1 MSLSDGVSNFSPVRK
16 MPDSPT
22 LRPRN
27 LQPWSMAIMNIRNLQ
42 PILPLALAPMVGLT
56 HSAGRSLIQEIGGVG
71 LLFSEMLAAAR
82 LPHDN
87 PAVSPMLVRHATER
101 PLFYQM
107 FLASEEPVEKA
118 VARLEELGADG
129 IDINLGCPAPQL
141 RRSGS
146 GGHLAD
152 DTRLVAQIVRQ
163 IRLRTELPVTAK
175 IRLGRQL
182 ESRRY
187 LEFCR
192 MLEAEGIDM
201 LTIHARL
208 HGEKFCRP
216 PRWQWIRFAKDVLTI
231 PVCANGGIFTVND
244 ALRCLEITGADGL
257 MLGRGAFENPY
268 LFAEIASTVYGIREG
283 LRWPTRDRLYFRF
296 VELLEERF
304 RPERRLGR
312 LKQFTSYF
320 SRSFL
325 FGHQLATGVQTSQS
339 MEEANERAIKF
350 FAGVEPGE
358 LLPPG
363 RPVPMA
369 MSRLGGE
376 AGYSPRE
383 ENV

>member
-1 MSLSDGVSNFSPVRK
+1 MSPSDQVSNLSSIG
-16 MPDSPT
+16 MQLDSQSRQLP
-22 LRPRN
+22 N
-27 LQPWSMAIMNIRNLQ
+27 IQPWSKATVKIRHIQ
-42 PILPLALAPMVGLT
+42 PQLPLALAPMVGLT
-56 HSAGRSLIQEIGGVG
+56 HSAGRSLVQEIGGVG
-71 LLFSEMLAAAR
+71 LLFTEMLAAAR

-87 PAVSPMLVRHATER
+87 PAVSPMLVRHASER
-101 PLFYQM
+101 PLFYQI

-118 VARLEELGADG
+118 VSRLEELGADG

-146 GGHLAD
+146 GGYLAD
-152 DTRLVAQIVRQ
+152 DARLVARIVRQ
-163 IRLRTELPVTAK
+163 IRQRTELPVTAK

-182 ESRRY
+182 EPPRY
-187 LEFCR
+187 LDFCR

-231 PVCANGGIFTVND
+231 PVCANGGIFTVDD
-244 ALRCLEITGADGL
+244 ARRCLRVTGADGL
-257 MLGRGAFENPY
+257 MLGRGAFANPY
-268 LFAEIASTVYGIREG
+268 LFAEIASTVYGVTEG
-283 LRWPTRDRLYFRF
+283 LGWPTRDRLYFRF

-325 FGHQLATGVQTSQS
+325 FGHQLATAVQTSQS
-339 MEEANERAIKF
+339 MEEANRRAIKF
-350 FAGVEPGE
+350 FAGVAAGE
-358 LLPPG
+358 LLPPE
-363 RPVPMA
+363 PLASMA
-369 MSRLGGE
+369 RSI
-376 AGYSPRE
+376 
-383 ENV
+383 